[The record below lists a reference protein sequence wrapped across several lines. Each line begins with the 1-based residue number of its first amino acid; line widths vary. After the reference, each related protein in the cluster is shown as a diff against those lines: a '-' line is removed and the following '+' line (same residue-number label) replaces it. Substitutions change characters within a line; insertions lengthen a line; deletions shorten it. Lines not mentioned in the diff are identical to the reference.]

1 MSDRELLQEVLD
13 QLEFVPGVE
22 KTDIQVSVRDGIVA
36 LAGHVTSYG
45 QKMAVERAARRVG
58 GVRAIA
64 QELEVKL
71 PEAAMIPDDEIARR
85 AVNVLKWNSMLPC
98 DAVQVSVSN
107 GWITL
112 SGEVEWQYQR
122 SAAED
127 AVRPL
132 PGVIAVINKLG
143 VKPHVRVNDVK
154 QKIGE
159 ALKQSAEAEAN
170 RINVFVSD
178 DGTVIL
184 DGKVRDSQEHTAV
197 RNAAW
202 SAPGVQHV
210 LDHLTIA

>member
-1 MSDRELLQEVLD
+1 
-13 QLEFVPGVE
+13 
-22 KTDIQVSVRDGIVA
+22 
-36 LAGHVTSYG
+36 
-45 QKMAVERAARRVG
+45 MAVERAARRVG

-85 AVNVLKWNSMLPC
+85 GVNVLTWNSMLPS

-143 VKPHVRVNDVK
+143 VKPHVRVNEVK

-184 DGKVRDSQEHTAV
+184 DGKVRDSQEHAAV

>member
-1 MSDRELLQEVLD
+1 MGDRDVHQEVLD

-22 KTDIQVSVRDGIVA
+22 KLDLQVSVRDGIVT
-36 LAGHVTSYG
+36 LSGHVTSYG
-45 QKMAVERAARRVG
+45 QKMAVERAARRAK
-58 GVRAIA
+58 GVRAVA
-64 QELEVKL
+64 QELEVRL

-98 DAVQVSVSN
+98 DAVQVSVSS

-132 PGVIAVINKLG
+132 PGVIAVINKLT
-143 VKPHVRVNDVK
+143 VKPHVRVKDVK

-178 DGTVIL
+178 DGTVVL

-202 SAPGVQHV
+202 SAPGVEHV
-210 LDHLTIA
+210 LDHLTVA

>member
-1 MSDRELLQEVLD
+1 MSDRELRQEVLD

-22 KTDIQVSVRDGIVA
+22 TANINVSVNDGIVT
-36 LAGHVTSYG
+36 LSGHVTGCG
-45 QKMAVERAARRVG
+45 QKMAVERAARRVK
-58 GVRAIA
+58 GVRAVA
-64 QELEVKL
+64 QELEVEL
-71 PEAAMIPDDEIARR
+71 PEAAMIPDEEIARR
-85 AVNVLKWNSMLPC
+85 AVNVLKWNSMLPP

-112 SGEVEWQYQR
+112 SGQVEWQYQR

-132 PGVIAVINKLG
+132 PGVIAVINKLA
-143 VKPHVRVNDVK
+143 VKPHLRVDDIK
-154 QKIGE
+154 QRIGQ

-170 RINVFVSD
+170 RINVFVSEG
-178 DGTVIL
+178 GTVTL
-184 DGKVRDSQEHTAV
+184 DGKVRDSQEHMAV

-210 LDHLTIA
+210 LDHLTVA

>member
-1 MSDRELLQEVLD
+1 MGDRDVHQEVLD

-22 KTDIQVSVRDGIVA
+22 ELDLQVSVRDGIVT
-36 LAGHVTSYG
+36 LSGHVTSYG
-45 QKMAVERAARRVG
+45 QKIAVERAACRAK
-58 GVRAIA
+58 GVRAVG
-64 QELEVKL
+64 QELEVRI
-71 PEAAMIPDDEIARR
+71 PEAAMIADEEIARR

-122 SAAED
+122 SVAED
-127 AVRPL
+127 AIRPL
-132 PGVIAVINKLG
+132 PGVIAVINRLT
-143 VKPHVRVNDVK
+143 VKPHVRVDDVK

-170 RINVFVSD
+170 RINVFVTD
-178 DGTVIL
+178 GGTVTL
-184 DGKVRDSQEHTAV
+184 DGKVRDAQEQTAV

-202 SAPGVQHV
+202 SAAGVQHV
-210 LDHLTIA
+210 LDHLTVA